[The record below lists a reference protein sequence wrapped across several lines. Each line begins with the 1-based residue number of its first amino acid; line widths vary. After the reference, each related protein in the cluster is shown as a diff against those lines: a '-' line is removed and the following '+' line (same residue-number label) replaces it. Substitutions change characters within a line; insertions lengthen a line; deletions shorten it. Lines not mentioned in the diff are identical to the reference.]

1 MDLFEQCELST
12 IVEKFLKL
20 DVTVDIVWSLE
31 EDILSQLELNRM
43 ERLKYD
49 EAKKKYGENKGN
61 LDRLKGI
68 ILNLSKCF
76 R

>member
-1 MDLFEQCELST
+1 MELFEQCELST
-12 IVEKFLKL
+12 VVEKFLKL

-49 EAKKKYGENKGN
+49 EAKKKYGEQKGN
-61 LDRLKGI
+61 LVSPLGYY
-68 ILNLSKCF
+68 NQF
-76 R
+76 

>member
-1 MDLFEQCELST
+1 MELFEQCELST
-12 IVEKFLKL
+12 VVEKFLKL

-49 EAKKKYGENKGN
+49 EAKKKYGDQKGN

-68 ILNLSKCF
+68 
-76 R
+76 

>member
-1 MDLFEQCELST
+1 MELFEQCELST
-12 IVEKFLKL
+12 VVEKFLKI

-49 EAKKKYGENKGN
+49 EAKKKYGDQKGN

-68 ILNLSKCF
+68 
-76 R
+76 